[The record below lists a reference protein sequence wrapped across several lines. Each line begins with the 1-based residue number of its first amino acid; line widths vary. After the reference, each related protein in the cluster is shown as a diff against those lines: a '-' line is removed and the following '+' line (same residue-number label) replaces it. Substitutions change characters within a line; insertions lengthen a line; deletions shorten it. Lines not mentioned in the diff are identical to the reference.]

1 MDSYKVGFYFSGDND
16 PKSYMEFRTY
26 DEAVVNLLE
35 RQAIEYQKLSDL
47 SKSLKIGIYKDNELV
62 GLKSLCIIND
72 EYDIPL

>member
-1 MDSYKVGFYFSGDND
+1 MNSYKVGFYFSGDD
-16 PKSYMEFRTY
+16 SPKSCMEFRTY

-35 RQAIEYQKLSDL
+35 RQSTEYQKLGDI

-72 EYDIPL
+72 EYDIPV

>member
-1 MDSYKVGFYFSGDND
+1 MNSYKVGFYFSGDD
-16 PKSYMEFRTY
+16 SPKSCMEFRTY
-26 DEAVVNLLE
+26 NEAVVNLLE
-35 RQAIEYQKLSDL
+35 RQVTEYQKLGDI